1 MDTIKEL
8 AEVITQKRKQASLS
22 RDELSFISGVGK
34 TTIFDIEH
42 GKETVQIKNI
52 LLILDALNIKVQF
65 VNGNEP

>member
-1 MDTIKEL
+1 MNTIKEL
-8 AEVITQKRKQASLS
+8 AEVITEKRKQSSLS
-22 RDELSFISGVGK
+22 RDHLSLISGVGK

-65 VNGNEP
+65 VNGNES